1 MKRIILT
8 TAVIAALA
16 APAAAMAGTS
26 LDASG
31 KLGAAK
37 GTDFSIR
44 FKVITQNN
52 KPIGVDNFKVRNV
65 SGECDQGPALLSFN
79 LNADPGTFPVS
90 NRGRFNAQGSNGSTS
105 VQVKGKFKNRHKV
118 KGRVRAEGEFEEQG
132 GGTLTNCL
140 ATRDYTAGN

>member
-90 NRGRFNAQGSNGSTS
+90 NRGRFTPRAATGAPRCRSRASSRTGTRSRAGSGQRASS
-105 VQVKGKFKNRHKV
+105 RSRAA
-118 KGRVRAEGEFEEQG
+118 GR
-132 GGTLTNCL
+132 
-140 ATRDYTAGN
+140 